1 MFLWEP
7 ISRYSFR
14 PSIAARLRTRFQIYV
29 PTPNSLI
36 LRMSIAT
43 RIFPQYNRWVLR
55 RILIYLVLALTA
67 TAAARA
73 DSSTILVFPFEN
85 LSNDRTLDWIGD
97 GISELIIQRLRSEP
111 GAYVF
116 SRDDRVAIYDRVG
129 IPETANISR
138 ATALKLGWDT
148 GADNTIT

>member
-73 DSSTILVFPFEN
+73 DSSTVLVFPFEN
-85 LSNDRTLDWIGD
+85 LSNDRTLDWIGE
-97 GISELIIQRLRSEP
+97 GIAELIVERLHPEP
-111 GAYVF
+111 GVYVS
-116 SRDDRVAIYDRVG
+116 SREERIAAFEDLG
-129 IPETANISR
+129 IPETTTVSR
-138 ATALKLGWDT
+138 ATALKLGWNSA
-148 GADNTIT
+148 ADN